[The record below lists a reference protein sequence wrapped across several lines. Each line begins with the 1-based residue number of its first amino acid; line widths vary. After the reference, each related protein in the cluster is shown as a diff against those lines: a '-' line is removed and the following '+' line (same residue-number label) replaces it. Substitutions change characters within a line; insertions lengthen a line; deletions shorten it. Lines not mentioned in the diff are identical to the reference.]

1 MIHCCWTC
9 FIPKIH
15 GFHFNTK
22 LDENQLNFFFILLFA
37 SNLTI
42 PKTISV
48 TIIGGIPKNETEPH
62 DRCKYSDIDCNP
74 KTILDFDFF
83 YQENPSS
90 DFFKLSQVLD
100 QTENVE
106 VIAARAR
113 ICVLDHIFDK
123 KELHNARRNGNGPAT
138 PEFGFTAAQ
147 LGVMQEK
154 VTELRNKY
162 VVAPWNTDPL
172 GMMLVQ
178 SLNNY
183 ITAISNEKS
192 FEEMMEL
199 YG

>member
-1 MIHCCWTC
+1 MI
-9 FIPKIH
+9 P
-15 GFHFNTK
+15 FNTK
-22 LDENQLNFFFILLFA
+22 HDDL
-37 SNLTI
+37 SSLTI
-42 PKTISV
+42 TLTITLPIQI
-48 TIIGGIPKNETEPH
+48 TITGGTPKNETEPH

-74 KTILDFDFF
+74 KTIIDFDFF

-90 DFFKLSQVLD
+90 DFFKLSKVLD

-106 VIAARAR
+106 IIAAKAR
-113 ICVLDHIFDK
+113 ICVMDKIFDK

-147 LGVMQEK
+147 LGIMEEK
-154 VTELRNKY
+154 VTALRNKY

-183 ITAISNEKS
+183 ISGLSNEKS